1 MRKSNFGQSKDKISH
16 PEMLVPIETRMTT
29 TISSEGKNHG
39 LKQSELSIKYSVR
52 RRKESI

>member
-29 TISSEGKNHG
+29 TISSEAKNHG
-39 LKQSELSIKYSVR
+39 LTQRKLSIKCSVR

>member
-39 LKQSELSIKYSVR
+39 LKQSELSIKYSAR